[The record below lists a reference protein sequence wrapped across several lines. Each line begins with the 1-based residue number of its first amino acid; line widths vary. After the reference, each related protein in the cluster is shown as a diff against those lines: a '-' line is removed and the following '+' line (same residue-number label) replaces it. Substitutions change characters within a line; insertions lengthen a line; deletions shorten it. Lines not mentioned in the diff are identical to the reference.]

1 MNKSE
6 SKYYNTAVKM
16 DLALISL
23 LKEKPFDYI
32 TVSEICSKAGVNR
45 STFYLHYE
53 TIGDL
58 LEETTR
64 YILDDFL
71 AYFKKDIVFE
81 VKKLKECEL
90 DEIFFIRKEYLI
102 PYLTYVRDNKEIFVT
117 VLYHLKTFNF
127 DDIHKNMFE
136 YIYHPVLDRFGI
148 SEEER
153 NYVMMY
159 YLNGI
164 MAIITEWIK
173 EDCRKP
179 IEDIIDIIIRG
190 VMGFT
195 DDSENELRDSVI
207 SGE

>member
-64 YILDDFL
+64 YLLDDFL
-71 AYFKKDIVFE
+71 AYFTEDVKFE
-81 VKKLKECEL
+81 VEKLKSCNL
-90 DEIFFIRKEYLI
+90 YEIFFIRKEYLV
-102 PYLTYVRDNKEIFVT
+102 PYLTYVKDHKEVFAT
-117 VLYHLKTFNF
+117 VLAHYKTLNF
-127 DDIHKNMFE
+127 DDVHGRMFE
-136 YIYHPVLDRFGI
+136 NIYNPVLDRFGI

-179 IEDIIDIIIRG
+179 IEDIIDIIIRC

-195 DDSENELRDSVI
+195 DDSEKELRDSVI